1 MFKALKKKFKEIVEE
16 KDLRT
21 EHVRVVG
28 RAITPKEAIGNPSDQ
43 DYPILK
49 GKERMMQAEFKG
61 SLGQAFTDM
70 SGNFEGKLFRI
81 MELPL
86 TNNFR
91 RAVYISTVNAVIRYL
106 GMVDRSIHCRDNG
119 PVKCSQDLVAHI
131 KKEFGKPKIALV
143 GLQPRMLEALSN
155 KFDVRVTDLDEDNIG
170 EEKYGI
176 RIGPP
181 QRTEANL
188 NWCDVA
194 LVTGT
199 TFVND
204 TIGGFKSE
212 KPVIFYGSTITGP
225 ARLLGLTHFCPYS
238 L

>member
-1 MFKALKKKFKEIVEE
+1 MFKTLKNKFKEIVKENGLKSEE
-16 KDLRT
+16 
-21 EHVRVVG
+21 VRVVG
-28 RAITPKEAIGNPSDQ
+28 RAITPEEAIGNPTDQ
-43 DYPILK
+43 DYPIQK

-70 SGNFEGKLFRI
+70 SGNFEGKLSRI
-81 MELPL
+81 MDLPL

-91 RAVYISTVNAVIRYL
+91 RAVYISTVNAVVRHL
-106 GMVDRSIHCRDNG
+106 GMVDRSIHCRDYG

-143 GLQPRMLEALSN
+143 GLQPRMLESLAS

-188 NWCDVA
+188 KWCDIA

-204 TIGGFKSE
+204 TIGEFKSE

-238 L
+238 I

>member
-1 MFKALKKKFKEIVEE
+1 MFEALKKVFNGIIERE
-16 KDLRT
+16 DLKS
-21 EHVRVVG
+21 EAVRVVG
-28 RAITPKEAIGNPSDQ
+28 RVITPKEAIGNPKHQ
-43 DYPILK
+43 DYPIQK

-70 SGNFEGKLFRI
+70 SGKFEGKLSQI
-81 MELPL
+81 MGLEL
-86 TNNFR
+86 TDNFQ
-91 RAVYISTVNAVIRYL
+91 RAVYVSTVNAVTRHL
-106 GMVDRSIHCRDNG
+106 GMVDRSIHCRDSG
-119 PVKCSQDLVAHI
+119 PVTCSQDLVTYI
-131 KKEFGKPKIALV
+131 RKEFGRPKIALV

-155 KFDVRVTDLDEDNIG
+155 KFEVKVTDLDEDNIG
-170 EEKYGI
+170 VQKYGV

-181 QRTEANL
+181 QKTGANL
-188 NWCDVA
+188 EWCDIA

-199 TFVND
+199 TIVND
-204 TIGGFKSE
+204 TIGEFKSE

>member
-1 MFKALKKKFKEIVEE
+1 MFKALKKKFKEIVKE
-16 KDLRT
+16 KKLRS
-21 EHVRVVG
+21 EDVRVVG
-28 RAITPKEAIGNPSDQ
+28 RTITPKEAIGNPGDQ

-61 SLGQAFTDM
+61 SLGQTFTDM
-70 SGNFEGKLFRI
+70 SGNFEGKLSRI
-81 MELPL
+81 MGLSL

-91 RAVYISTVNAVIRYL
+91 RAVYISTVNAVVRHL
-106 GMVDRSIHCRDNG
+106 GMVDRSIHCRDYG

-131 KKEFGKPKIALV
+131 KKEFGKPKTALV
-143 GLQPRMLEALSN
+143 GLQPRMLESLAS

-170 EEKYGI
+170 EQKYGI

-188 NWCDVA
+188 NWCDIA

-204 TIGGFKSE
+204 TISEFKSE

>member
-1 MFKALKKKFKEIVEE
+1 MFKTLKNKFKEIVKENGLKSEE
-16 KDLRT
+16 
-21 EHVRVVG
+21 VRVVG
-28 RAITPKEAIGNPSDQ
+28 RAITPKEAIGNPIDQ
-43 DYPILK
+43 DYPIQK

-70 SGNFEGKLFRI
+70 SGNFEGKLSRI
-81 MELPL
+81 MGLHL
-86 TNNFR
+86 TDNFQ
-91 RAVYISTVNAVIRYL
+91 RAVYLSTVNAVVRHI

-143 GLQPRMLEALSN
+143 GLQPRMLESLAS

-170 EEKYGI
+170 EQKYGI

-188 NWCDVA
+188 NWCDIA

-204 TIGGFKSE
+204 TISEFKSE

>member
-1 MFKALKKKFKEIVEE
+1 MFKALKKKVNKIVKENG
-16 KDLRT
+16 LRS
-21 EHVRVVG
+21 EDVRVVG
-28 RAITPKEAIGNPSDQ
+28 RAITPKEAIGNPGDQ

-49 GKERMMQAEFKG
+49 GKERMMQAAFKG

-70 SGNFEGKLFRI
+70 SGSFEGKLSRI
-81 MELPL
+81 MGLPL
-86 TNNFR
+86 TNNFQ
-91 RAVYISTVNAVIRYL
+91 RAVYIATVNAVLRHL
-106 GMVDRSIHCRDNG
+106 GIVDRNLHCRDNG

-131 KKEFGKPKIALV
+131 RQEFGKPRIALV
-143 GLQPRMLEALSN
+143 GLQPRMLEVLAN

-170 EEKYGI
+170 KKKYGI

-188 NWCDVA
+188 NWCDIA

-204 TIGGFKSE
+204 TIGEFKSE

-225 ARLLGLTHFCPYS
+225 ARLLDLTHFCPYS